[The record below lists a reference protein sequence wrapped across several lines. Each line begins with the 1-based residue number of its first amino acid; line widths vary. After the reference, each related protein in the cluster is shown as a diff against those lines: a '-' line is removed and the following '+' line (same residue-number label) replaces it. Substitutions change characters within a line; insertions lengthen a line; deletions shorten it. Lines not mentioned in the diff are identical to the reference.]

1 MTREEFK
8 QLESEEIERICA
20 ECPNYMDDNSTD
32 SIAANS
38 MLANFYS
45 RIIEQM
51 FNEGDEAKKCI
62 EKLNFKLK
70 LAYMYSNLKNDFI
83 NKLKI
88 DFVGLTQ
95 FLRRTNYD
103 TETNYRYAI

>member
-8 QLESEEIERICA
+8 QLESEEIERICV

-32 SIAANS
+32 SRAANS

-70 LAYMYSNLKNDFI
+70 LAYMYSNLKDDFI
-83 NKLKI
+83 NKLKNAW
-88 DFVGLTQ
+88 DWV
-95 FLRRTNYD
+95 
-103 TETNYRYAI
+103 